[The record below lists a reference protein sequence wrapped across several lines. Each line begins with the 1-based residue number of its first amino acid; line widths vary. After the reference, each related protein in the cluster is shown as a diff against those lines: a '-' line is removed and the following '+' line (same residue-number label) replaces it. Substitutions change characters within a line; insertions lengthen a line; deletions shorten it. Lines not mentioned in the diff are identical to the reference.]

1 MIFNDLVV
9 TTKALQELQRKTQIK
24 NNKEQ
29 QENAEAKYRILLM
42 QTNQLVAFSKR
53 HRQGLPK
60 NRYI

>member
-42 QTNQLVAFSKR
+42 QTNQLVEIISY
-53 HRQGLPK
+53 LK
-60 NRYI
+60 NNSYLC